1 MNKKSDF
8 IIKLNKELNSSELS
22 VKNEI
27 LKNYKEKQFKKY
39 GILNKDWIEEYKNIF
54 NENET
59 DSINKNI
66 FDIKKLT
73 PNFDN
78 REIIVDI
85 NNKIIVNFPKNFF
98 LVSENVINLLEEYF
112 SNKEEQDKMLTLIYE
127 VIIGGHCI
135 IIKDKHYNSNLI
147 FISLYN
153 SQNDTYISNT
163 IDYVINYFSP
173 EYMNEEVN
181 LIISQNISNYLKYK
195 TKNIFY
201 IIIHIQNI

>member
-1 MNKKSDF
+1 MNKKFDF

-66 FDIKKLT
+66 FDIKKLI

-78 REIIVDI
+78 REIKVDI
-85 NNKIIVNFPKNFF
+85 NNKIIIYFQQIFF
-98 LVSENVINLLEEYF
+98 FVSENFINLLNKYF
-112 SNKEEQDKMLTLIYE
+112 PNKEE
-127 VIIGGHCI
+127 
-135 IIKDKHYNSNLI
+135 
-147 FISLYN
+147 
-153 SQNDTYISNT
+153 
-163 IDYVINYFSP
+163 
-173 EYMNEEVN
+173 
-181 LIISQNISNYLKYK
+181 
-195 TKNIFY
+195 
-201 IIIHIQNI
+201 